1 VAIEIFLSRFEGAV
15 DKYRDSSERG
25 QRDRIDHFRNKVNL
39 FPVRALLQG
48 NRIKE
53 QKSSPTQI
61 LMNTETSLEVILN
74 LAKQLSPFDK
84 VRLVEQISNQLE
96 HDRITAQ
103 PRSRKSLRG
112 LWKGVDVT
120 EADIA
125 ALRQDMWQD
134 FPREDI

>member
-1 VAIEIFLSRFEGAV
+1 MAIEVFFSRFEGAV
-15 DKYRDSSERG
+15 DEYRDAIDRG
-25 QRDRIDHFRNKVNL
+25 QSDGVDHFRNKVNL
-39 FPVRALLQG
+39 FPVRALEQG
-48 NRIKE
+48 DRIKE

-96 HDRITAQ
+96 HDRIT
-103 PRSRKSLRG
+103 SRKSLRG
-112 LWKGVDVT
+112 LWKRVDVT

-125 ALRQDMWQD
+125 ALRQDMWQN
-134 FPREDI
+134 FLREDI

>member
-1 VAIEIFLSRFEGAV
+1 
-15 DKYRDSSERG
+15 
-25 QRDRIDHFRNKVNL
+25 
-39 FPVRALLQG
+39 
-48 NRIKE
+48 
-53 QKSSPTQI
+53 
-61 LMNTETSLEVILN
+61 MNTETSLEVILN